1 MWVFNLMDYQVAG
14 LSLLVLVFCEVIT
27 VSWLYGECL
36 AISLS
41 VLLFICLLTY
51 SFIHSFYLFFIF
63 AYTFVYVV
71 YDMPSN
77 CSLFRKNKLNIYV
90 YSY

>member
-1 MWVFNLMDYQVAG
+1 MFLPVQGGMWVFNLMDYQVAG

-51 SFIHSFYLFFIF
+51 SFIHFIF
-63 AYTFVYVV
+63 FHFCLHVCLLIQTAAYFE
-71 YDMPSN
+71 
-77 CSLFRKNKLNIYV
+77 KLT
-90 YSY
+90 